1 MRVPCQIPRAAA
13 TGPIWNEYSVANA
26 ADSRMVIPSRVIH
39 SFDVPRA
46 LREEFAAGSPFS
58 SGEDDT
64 EADPLSQKFD
74 VAICFN

>member
-1 MRVPCQIPRAAA
+1 
-13 TGPIWNEYSVANA
+13 
-26 ADSRMVIPSRVIH
+26 
-39 SFDVPRA
+39 VPRA

>member
-1 MRVPCQIPRAAA
+1 
-13 TGPIWNEYSVANA
+13 
-26 ADSRMVIPSRVIH
+26 MVIPSRVIH